1 MDAQD
6 PTGREEWTTPEH
18 AAGFIARRARLGR
31 AGDGDEVLD
40 ELVPLTAA
48 HILDLGTGGGHLI
61 ALLATRRPQATFVGL
76 DVSPTMLAAARAR
89 FDGNPNVRVLAHDLA
104 HPLPVVG
111 RFDAIVSAFAIHHL
125 EDARKQTL
133 LAEIHERLAPG
144 GIFAN
149 LSTSARRRCA
159 WTSRSWRRSATGP
172 TTRTPRTGCALPRR
186 SSAGCGRPGSSMST
200 ACGNGGRWH
209 CWWACTLDSPW
220 M

>member
-1 MDAQD
+1 MVDAQD

-149 LSTSARRRCA
+149 LEHVSSPSLRLHEQFLAEIGYGPDDEDASNRLCDTETQLGWMRAVGFVDVDCM
-159 WTSRSWRRSATGP
+159 WKWREM
-172 TTRTPRTGCALPRR
+172 ALLVGLH
-186 SSAGCGRPGSSMST
+186 A
-200 ACGNGGRWH
+200 
-209 CWWACTLDSPW
+209 
-220 M
+220 